1 MNPPGSLSL
10 QDLLALTPV
19 IIVAITAVLVM
30 LGIAWRR
37 HHTGTVI
44 VTVVGLNLALV
55 SIPMVATLGVV
66 TVPLLAIDGVAL
78 FGAVLVLVSS
88 LACSTIAHAYL
99 AGFPGQKE
107 EFYLLMLTAAAGAMV
122 LVASTHLAT
131 LFFGLELMSMPLYGM
146 LAYSF
151 RAQGSLEAGV
161 KYLVLSAAGTAFLLF
176 GMALLYAQT
185 GRLDLAGLAAG
196 LGPDYPVALA
206 GAVMMLVGLG
216 FKLSIVPFHLWTPDV
231 YEGSPGP
238 ATILLASVSKLAVF
252 LVLLRLLELAPA
264 FQAAWLSQLLAVLAL
279 ITMLAGNLLALHQAN
294 LKRLLG
300 YSSIAHFGY
309 LLVALVVN
317 SELAVE
323 TTAVYL
329 VTYLVATLAAF
340 GVVTLVSSPYSGEDA
355 SALHHYRGLFWRRP
369 YLAAVLTVSLLS
381 LAGIPFTAGF
391 IGKFYIVGLAVESG
405 RWWLLGAIIL
415 GSAIGL
421 FYYLRVMVT
430 LYLREPG
437 MRRRDATNDWAT
449 RAGGLVLIGLAVLV
463 LVLGLYPT
471 PIVDWASELTL
482 APG

>member
-1 MNPPGSLSL
+1 MENTLTL
-10 QDLLALTPV
+10 LDLLALTPV
-19 IIVAITAVLVM
+19 ILVAVTAIVVM

-37 HHTGTVI
+37 HHTVTAV
-44 VTVVGLNLALV
+44 VTVAGLNLALV
-55 SIPMVATLGVV
+55 SVPLVATLGVV
-66 TVPLLAIDGVAL
+66 TTPLLAIDGLSL
-78 FGAVLVLVSS
+78 FGAALVLVSS
-88 LACSTIAHAYL
+88 LACGTIAHAYL
-99 AGFPGQKE
+99 SGYPGPKE
-107 EFYLLMLTAAAGAMV
+107 EFYLLMLIAAAGAMV
-122 LVASTHLAT
+122 LVSSTHLAT
-131 LFFGLELMSMPLYGM
+131 LFFGLELLSMPLYGM

-151 RAQGSLEAGV
+151 REQRSLEAGI

-196 LGPDYPVALA
+196 FDPGSLVGLS
-206 GAVMMLVGLG
+206 GAVLMLVGLG

-252 LVLLRLLELAPA
+252 MVLLRLMELAPA
-264 FQAAWLSQLLAVLAL
+264 FQNEWLTQLLAVLAL
-279 ITMLAGNLLALHQAN
+279 ITMLAGNLLALQQPN

-309 LLVALVVN
+309 LLVALVVD

-323 TTAVYL
+323 TTGVYL
-329 VTYLVATLAAF
+329 MTYLVATLAAF

-391 IGKFYIVGLAVESG
+391 IGKFYIVALAVESE
-405 RWWLLGAIIL
+405 RWWLLGALIL

-421 FYYLRVMVT
+421 FYYLRVMVI
-430 LYLREPG
+430 LYLVEPG
-437 MRRRDATNDWAT
+437 MRRRDATNDWAQQ
-449 RAGGLVLIGLAVLV
+449 AGGVVLIGLAVLV
-463 LVLGLYPT
+463 LVLGLYPS
-471 PIVDWASELTL
+471 PMIQWASGLAL